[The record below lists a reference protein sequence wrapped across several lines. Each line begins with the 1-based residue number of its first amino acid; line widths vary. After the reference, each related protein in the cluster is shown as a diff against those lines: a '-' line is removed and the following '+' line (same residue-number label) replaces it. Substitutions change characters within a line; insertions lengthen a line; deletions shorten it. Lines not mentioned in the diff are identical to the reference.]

1 MCYKANVHSKNTF
14 KTAMKEIKTKNV
26 SEKLMD
32 RFYASDVQKLGGFEK
47 CQWKSVFKESCMH
60 AFTPRLVLGVL
71 EAKSSNNQELPQLL
85 TTTLSADKLQLL
97 RWLHWLNQKLDE

>member
-32 RFYASDVQKLGGFEK
+32 KFYASDVQKLGGFKK
-47 CQWKSVFKESCMH
+47 CQ
-60 AFTPRLVLGVL
+60 
-71 EAKSSNNQELPQLL
+71 
-85 TTTLSADKLQLL
+85 
-97 RWLHWLNQKLDE
+97 